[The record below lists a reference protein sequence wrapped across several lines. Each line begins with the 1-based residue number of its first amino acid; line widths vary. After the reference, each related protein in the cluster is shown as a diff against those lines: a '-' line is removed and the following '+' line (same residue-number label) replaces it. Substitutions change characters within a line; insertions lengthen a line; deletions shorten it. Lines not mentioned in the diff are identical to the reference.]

1 MDDLYYQLKYASYQV
16 NIGQGLKRFWQLGSR
31 RENHKHDLKIFS
43 DPDRNHRLKIFLASF
58 SSVMILFLN
67 GIGTEFGLS
76 LITVTYRNR
85 IELLFTL

>member
-1 MDDLYYQLKYASYQV
+1 MFSRSDISPRVIPQWMDDLYYQLKYASYQV

-58 SSVMILFLN
+58 N
-67 GIGTEFGLS
+67 DQGIMYNFVS
-76 LITVTYRNR
+76 QMK
-85 IELLFTL
+85 